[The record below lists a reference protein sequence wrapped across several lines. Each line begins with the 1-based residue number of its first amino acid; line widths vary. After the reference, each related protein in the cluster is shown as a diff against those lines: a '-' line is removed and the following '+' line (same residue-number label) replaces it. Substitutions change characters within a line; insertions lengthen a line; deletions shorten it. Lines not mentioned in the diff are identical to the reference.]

1 MKFSFDDV
9 KRELTDR
16 EAMIL
21 TTYGEARGEPIE
33 GQLAVI
39 NTINN
44 RSKNRAQ
51 TIREVC
57 FANLQFS
64 CWNQNDPNFPIL
76 MELANQVIVEK
87 VPENRIFNQIT
98 YLVEGVLSN
107 RLSDNTR
114 GADHYMTTHLFQSD
128 KRPSWAKNPKRQ
140 IEIGNHTFLII

>member
-1 MKFSFDDV
+1 MKFSFEDV

-21 TTYGEARGEPIE
+21 TVYGEARGEPVE

-51 TIREVC
+51 TIKEVC
-57 FANLQFS
+57 FARLQFS

-76 MELANQVIVEK
+76 MELANQIIVD
-87 VPENRIFNQIT
+87 RIPDNKAFNQIA
-98 YLVEGVLSN
+98 YLTEGILSN
-107 RLSDNTR
+107 RLSDNSR
-114 GADHYMTTHLFQSD
+114 GSDHYMTTDLFQSD
-128 KRPSWAKNPKRQ
+128 KRPSWARNPKRQ